1 MRLYIGIHS
10 FISLLHKVDL
20 GESMVWKGLS
30 DRLPEVPGGS
40 FGRADAAHD
49 LLWRLRF
56 DRDEID
62 MPILVVVA
70 HPDDETIGCGA
81 LLRRF
86 PHALVVLVTDGA
98 PPQHGRCLSS
108 RIPEPGSLC
117 GRTQCGS
124 CVRLGGRRRA
134 SNADFGLWRSRSGAA
149 FLLEALVQR
158 LEALLPHVPVVLT
171 HAFEGGHPD
180 HDAVSFV
187 VHAACAR
194 IGVPGAVDI
203 VEMPFYR
210 ASGTEWA
217 LQDFAPVDGAAEV
230 CVDLCRDE
238 QRVKNQMIAAYVSQR
253 DVLGRFRLDRECF
266 RIAPAN
272 DFQRLPNGGSLLYE
286 RYDWGMNR
294 QTWLQLVARA
304 KLGLADRP

>member
-1 MRLYIGIHS
+1 
-10 FISLLHKVDL
+10 
-20 GESMVWKGLS
+20 MVWKGLS

-40 FGRADAAHD
+40 SGRADAAHD
-49 LLWRLRF
+49 LLWRLRL

-62 MPILVVVA
+62 MRVLVVVA

-98 PPQHGRCLSS
+98 PHSMADAY
-108 RIPEPGSLC
+108 
-117 GRTQCGS
+117 
-124 CVRLGGRRRA
+124 RLGFPSREAYASARRA
-134 SNADFGLWRSRSGAA
+134 EVASALAVAGVPATRILGFGVPDQGAA

-158 LEALLPHVPVVLT
+158 IEALLPYVPVVLT

-180 HDAVSFV
+180 HDAVSLA

-194 IGVPGAVDI
+194 LRRTGSGPDI

-217 LQDFAPVDGAAEV
+217 LQDFAPVEGAAEV
-230 CVDLCRDE
+230 CIDLCRDE
-238 QRVKNQMIAAYVSQR
+238 QRVKSQMIAAHVSQR
-253 DVLGRFRLDRECF
+253 DLLGRFRLDRECF
-266 RIAPAN
+266 RIAPGY

-286 RYDWGMNR
+286 RYDWGMNG
-294 QTWLQLVARA
+294 QTWLELVARA
-304 KLGLADRP
+304 KLGLANQTMI

>member
-1 MRLYIGIHS
+1 
-10 FISLLHKVDL
+10 
-20 GESMVWKGLS
+20 MVWKGLS

-98 PPQHGRCLSS
+98 PHSMADAY
-108 RIPEPGSLC
+108 
-117 GRTQCGS
+117 
-124 CVRLGGRRRA
+124 RLGFPSREAYAAARSAEVA
-134 SNADFGLWRSRSGAA
+134 SALAVAGVPPTRILGFGVPDQGAA

-194 IGVPGAVDI
+194 IRRTGSGPNI

-266 RIAPAN
+266 RIAPAY

-286 RYDWGMNR
+286 RYDWGMNG

>member
-1 MRLYIGIHS
+1 
-10 FISLLHKVDL
+10 
-20 GESMVWKGLS
+20 MVWKGLS

-40 FGRADAAHD
+40 SGRADAAHD

-56 DRDEID
+56 NRDEID

-98 PPQHGRCLSS
+98 PHSMADAY
-108 RIPEPGSLC
+108 
-117 GRTQCGS
+117 
-124 CVRLGGRRRA
+124 RLGFPSREAYAAARSAEVA
-134 SNADFGLWRSRSGAA
+134 SALAVAGVPPARMLGFGVPDQGAA

-158 LEALLPHVPVVLT
+158 LETLLPHVPVVLT

-194 IGVPGAVDI
+194 IRRTGSGPNI

-238 QRVKNQMIAAYVSQR
+238 QRVKNQMIAAYVSQC

-266 RIAPAN
+266 RIAPAY

-286 RYDWGMNR
+286 RYDWGMNG